1 MAISGVLRP
10 GFVQVRVLDM
20 AEAII
25 HYRDRIGLDVVSTGD
40 DGRVYMKAYDEFDRH
55 SLVLRECDEAGLDM
69 MAFKVS
75 DESYL
80 DGYEEKLRAA
90 GYEVTSIAA
99 GEQPG
104 VGRRISF
111 VAPTGHRFDL
121 YVEMELSDNGPMTN
135 NPDVSQLDPRGMK
148 VLRFDHCLLY
158 GGDIDGTRKVFE
170 EILGFSVSEVVV
182 DDDSGMVIALFLT
195 SSNKAHDLA
204 LVRHEE
210 DGKLHHVSFLVE
222 DWTALRDAADIMTR
236 YDVSRDIG
244 PTRHGITR
252 GQTIY
257 FFDPSGNRN
266 EVFAG
271 GYAYYPDNPLRVWQA
286 SSVGKAIFYYERE
299 LNDRFMT
306 VIT

>member
-75 DESYL
+75 DESFL
-80 DGYEEKLRAA
+80 NEYEEKLHGA
-90 GYEVTSIAA
+90 GYEVTPIAA

-104 VGRRISF
+104 VGRRVSF

-170 EILGFSVSEVVV
+170 EILGFSTSEVVV
-182 DDDSGMVIALFLT
+182 DDDSGMIIALFLT
-195 SSNKAHDLA
+195 CSNKAHDLA

-306 VIT
+306 VVT

>member
-1 MAISGVLRP
+1 MALNGVLRP

-20 AEAII
+20 AEAIV
-25 HYRDRIGLDVVSTGD
+25 HYRDRIGLTLVSTES

-55 SLVLRECDEAGLDM
+55 SIVLRECDEAGLDL
-69 MAFKVS
+69 MAFKVCS
-75 DESYL
+75 EASL
-80 DGYEEKLRAA
+80 DDFATKLAA
-90 GYEVTSIAA
+90 GGYEVTTVAA

-111 VAPTGHRFDL
+111 MAPTGHRFDL
-121 YVEMELSDNGPMTN
+121 YAEIELSDNGPMTN
-135 NPDVSQLDPRGMK
+135 NPDVSQLDPQGMK
-148 VLRFDHCLLY
+148 AIRFDHCLLY
-158 GGDIDGTRKVFE
+158 GGDIDGTKKVFE
-170 EILGFSVSEVVV
+170 EILGFSVSEMVV
-182 DDDSGMVIALFLT
+182 DDDTGMIIALFLT
-195 SSNKAHDLA
+195 CSNKAHDLA

-222 DWTALRDAADIMTR
+222 DWSSIGAAADIITR

-252 GQTIY
+252 GMTIY

-271 GYAYYPDNPLRVWQA
+271 GYHYYPDNPLRVWKA

-306 VIT
+306 VVT

>member
-1 MAISGVLRP
+1 MAINGVLRP
-10 GFVQVRVLDM
+10 GFVQIRVLDM
-20 AEAII
+20 AQSLI
-25 HYRDRIGLDVVSTGD
+25 HYRDRLGLDVVSTGD
-40 DGRVYMKAYDEFDRH
+40 DGRVYLKAYDEFDRH
-55 SLVLRECDEAGLDM
+55 SIVLRECGEAGLDR

-75 DESYL
+75 SDAYL
-80 DGYEEKLRAA
+80 NEYEEKLRADGFKVA
-90 GYEVTSIAA
+90 AIDA

-121 YVEMELSDNGPMTN
+121 YAEMELSENGPMTN
-135 NPDVSQLDPRGMK
+135 NPDICQQDPRGMK
-148 VLRFDHCLLY
+148 AIRFDHCLLY
-158 GGDIDGTRKVFE
+158 GGDVDGTKKVFE
-170 EILGFSVSEVVV
+170 EILGFSTSEVVV
-182 DDDSGMVIALFLT
+182 DDDSGMIIALFM
-195 SSNKAHDLA
+195 SCSNKAHDLA
-204 LVRHEE
+204 IVRHEE

-222 DWTALRDAADIMTR
+222 DWTSLRDAADIMTR
-236 YDVSRDIG
+236 YDISRDIG

-266 EVFAG
+266 EVFSG
-271 GYAYYPDNPLRVWQA
+271 GYHFYPDNPLRVWKA

-306 VIT
+306 VVT

>member
-10 GFVQVRVLDM
+10 GFVQIRVLDM
-20 AEAII
+20 EESLI

-40 DGRVYMKAYDEFDRH
+40 DGRVYLKAYDEFDRH
-55 SLVLRECDEAGLDM
+55 SIVLRESDEAGLDM

-75 DESYL
+75 DEACLSE
-80 DGYEEKLRAA
+80 YEEKLKAD
-90 GYEVTSIAA
+90 GYEVSAVDA

-104 VGRRISF
+104 VGRRVCFI
-111 VAPTGHRFDL
+111 APTGHRFDL
-121 YVEMELSDNGPMTN
+121 YCEMELSDNGPMTN
-135 NPDVSQLDPRGMK
+135 NPDISQQDPRGMK
-148 VLRFDHCLLY
+148 AIRFDHCLLY
-158 GGDIDGTRKVFE
+158 GGDIDGTKKIFE
-170 EILGFSVSEVVV
+170 DILGFTVSEVVV
-182 DDDSGMVIALFLT
+182 DDDSGMLIAIFLT
-195 SSNKAHDLA
+195 CSNKAHDLA

-222 DWTALRDAADIMTR
+222 DWTSLRDAADIMTR

-266 EVFAG
+266 EVFSG
-271 GYAYYPDNPLRVWQA
+271 GYHFYPDNPLRVWKA

-306 VIT
+306 VVT

>member
-20 AEAII
+20 AESII

-75 DESYL
+75 DESHL
-80 DGYEEKLRAA
+80 NGYEEKLRAA

-111 VAPTGHRFDL
+111 MSPTGHRFDL

-182 DDDSGMVIALFLT
+182 DDDSGMIIALFLT
-195 SSNKAHDLA
+195 CSNKAHDLA

-306 VIT
+306 VVT

>member
-1 MAISGVLRP
+1 
-10 GFVQVRVLDM
+10 
-20 AEAII
+20 
-25 HYRDRIGLDVVSTGD
+25 
-40 DGRVYMKAYDEFDRH
+40 
-55 SLVLRECDEAGLDM
+55 VLRECDEAGLDL

-75 DESYL
+75 SEAYL
-80 DGYEEKLRAA
+80 DEYEEKLRAF
-90 GYEVTSIAA
+90 GLEVTAVAA

-135 NPDVSQLDPRGMK
+135 NPDVCQQDQRGMK
-148 VLRFDHCLLY
+148 AIRFDHCLLY
-158 GGDIDGTRKVFE
+158 GGDVDGIKKVFE
-170 EILGFSVSEVVV
+170 EILGFSTSEVVV
-182 DDDSGMVIALFLT
+182 DDDTGMIIALFLT
-195 SSNKAHDLA
+195 CSNKAHDLA
-204 LVRHEE
+204 IVRHEE

-222 DWTALRDAADIMTR
+222 DWTSLRDAADIMTR
-236 YDVSRDIG
+236 YDISRDIG

-271 GYAYYPDNPLRVWQA
+271 GYSFYPDNPLRVWKA

-306 VIT
+306 VVT